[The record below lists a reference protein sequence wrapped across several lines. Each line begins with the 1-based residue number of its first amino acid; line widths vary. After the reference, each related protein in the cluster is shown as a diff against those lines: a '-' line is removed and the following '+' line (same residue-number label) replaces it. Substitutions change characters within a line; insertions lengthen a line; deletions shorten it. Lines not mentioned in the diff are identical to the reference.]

1 MSARARVC
9 VLCVCVSGREDREK
23 KKIRLALT
31 ISGSDKLLTLDD
43 RTITFPFSPLHSPFV
58 LERLAPNNFGSVQGA
73 SG

>member
-1 MSARARVC
+1 MC

>member
-1 MSARARVC
+1 MC
-9 VLCVCVSGREDREK
+9 CVSVLVEEKIEREK
-23 KKIRLALT
+23 KEKIRLALT